1 MLDVSLKYLKIGKLV
16 GCEPATYIT
25 KVFFTDCS
33 IKSAELPDDVL
44 LSPTRCQRYRA
55 TNQSSRA
62 IDTHEQ
68 YDTAVSECLCEFGK
82 FKKNGKITIFIDR
95 KKYCSCIA

>member
-1 MLDVSLKYLKIGKLV
+1 MVELSLKSLKIGKLV
-16 GCEPATYIT
+16 GCEPATYYIT

-33 IKSAELPDDVL
+33 IKSAELPVDVL

-68 YDTAVSECLCEFGK
+68 YETAVSECLCEFEK
-82 FKKNGKITIFIDR
+82 LKKWKNYHFH
-95 KKYCSCIA
+95 